1 MNETYVVVF
10 ILVGYDFNIKL
21 LEIMGQNLLFL
32 YRICADTMYMPYL
45 QALLSE
51 SVKLKLMFSQY
62 ESGMMLQEWF
72 KYIRSNYFIVL
83 FLLVI

>member
-1 MNETYVVVF
+1 M
-10 ILVGYDFNIKL
+10 NIKRL
-21 LEIMGQNLLFL
+21 GIMGPKLISIQDLCL
-32 YRICADTMYMPYL
+32 YMPYL

-51 SVKLKLMFSQY
+51 SVKLMFSQY

-72 KYIRSNYFIVL
+72 KYIISNYFIVL

>member
-1 MNETYVVVF
+1 
-10 ILVGYDFNIKL
+10 
-21 LEIMGQNLLFL
+21 
-32 YRICADTMYMPYL
+32 MPYL
-45 QALLSE
+45 QALLFE
-51 SVKLKLMFSQY
+51 SVKTDVFIG

>member
-1 MNETYVVVF
+1 
-10 ILVGYDFNIKL
+10 
-21 LEIMGQNLLFL
+21 MGQNLLFL

-72 KYIRSNYFIVL
+72 KYIRFKYFIVL

>member
-1 MNETYVVVF
+1 MS
-10 ILVGYDFNIKL
+10 
-21 LEIMGQNLLFL
+21 
-32 YRICADTMYMPYL
+32 YL

-51 SVKLKLMFSQY
+51 SVKLIFSKY

-72 KYIRSNYFIVL
+72 KYIRSNYFVVL

>member
-1 MNETYVVVF
+1 
-10 ILVGYDFNIKL
+10 
-21 LEIMGQNLLFL
+21 
-32 YRICADTMYMPYL
+32 MYMPYL

-83 FLLVI
+83 FLLLI

>member
-1 MNETYVVVF
+1 
-10 ILVGYDFNIKL
+10 
-21 LEIMGQNLLFL
+21 
-32 YRICADTMYMPYL
+32 MPYL

-51 SVKLKLMFSQY
+51 SVTLMFSQY